1 MVLMPFSLSA
11 SMTRWKPSV
20 NSCSVPG
27 ASDLVAVFSM
37 GLVSLV
43 SRCRLALGGECFALL
58 VKLLVEEF
66 LAVRFDVSGKA
77 KGVVA
82 GALLGE
88 LGVACFQRLDHAEM
102 LGQRRRG
109 AVLAADRQLPIA
121 AHVQ

>member
-20 NSCSVPG
+20 SSCSVPG

-43 SRCRLALGGECFALL
+43 SVLGRVLRTSGERLLGQELR
-58 VKLLVEEF
+58 EQF

-77 KGVVA
+77 EGVIA

-88 LGVACFQRLDHAEM
+88 LGVARFQRFDDAEM
-102 LGQRRRG
+102 L
-109 AVLAADRQLPIA
+109 
-121 AHVQ
+121 